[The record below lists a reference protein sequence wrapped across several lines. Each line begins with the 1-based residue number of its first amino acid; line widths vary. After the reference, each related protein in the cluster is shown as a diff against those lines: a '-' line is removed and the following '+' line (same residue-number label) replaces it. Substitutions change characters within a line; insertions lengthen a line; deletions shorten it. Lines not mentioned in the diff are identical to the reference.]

1 MSLKPVSIAGTLAFL
16 VLTPS
21 AMAQAPSGDREAVRA
36 PVRDA
41 YVVSFPSG
49 VSDVDRAVRNR
60 ERRDGFRSRHRYRS
74 ALKGFSA
81 RLAPGQVRRLR
92 ADPEI
97 ATVMRDHPVHTQG
110 GEPLAPGETAPT
122 GVDRIEAF
130 NGGNTAGPAGV
141 GVAVLDTGIDTDHPD
156 LAGTVAGG
164 TNCIDGTQPLEDDH
178 GHGTH
183 VAGTIAARN
192 DGAGLVG
199 VAPGTRLYSVK
210 VLDGRG
216 SGSMSTVIC
225 GIDWVTANAAA
236 IGVAN
241 MSLGGAGQPIERCG
255 DSMADLEH
263 AAICEST
270 AAEVLYVAAAGN
282 SGWDFD
288 YAAKPDIPAAYPEV
302 VTVSAASDTDGA
314 PGSLGGDCGAGSSPE
329 GDDRYASFSNFAST
343 AAGRAHTVAAPGACI
358 ESTALGGGTATR
370 SGTSMAAPHVAAAAA
385 LCLTAGTCTRG
396 AAPGTVIAAISAD
409 ADSAYGF
416 AGDPVNGG
424 SLMRYYGHLTR
435 LSTAPLAGTDS
446 DAGDPGSAG
455 PGSEEPPAGGGGDA
469 DVDTFISLTASPYKV
484 KGVHHVDLAWSG
496 GASDVDVY
504 RDDRRIATTGNEGAY
519 TDAIGRKGGGSYRY
533 KICDTATISCSA
545 EVTAGF

>member
-21 AMAQAPSGDREAVRA
+21 AIAQAPTGDREAVRA
-36 PVRDA
+36 PARDA
-41 YVVSFPSG
+41 YVVSFASG
-49 VSDVDRAVRNR
+49 VFDVDRAVRNR

-81 RLAPGQVRRLR
+81 RLAPGQVRRLQ

-97 ATVMRDHPVHTQG
+97 ATVMRDRPVHTHA
-110 GEPLAPGETAPT
+110 GEPLALGETAPT

-130 NGGNTAGPAGV
+130 NEGNTAGPAGV
-141 GVAVLDTGIDTDHPD
+141 GVAVLDTGIDTEHPD

-164 TNCIDGTQPLEDDH
+164 TNCIDGTQPPEDDH

-192 DGAGLVG
+192 DGAGVVG

-210 VLDGRG
+210 VLDSRG

-225 GIDWVTANAAA
+225 GIDWVTANAGV

-241 MSLGGAGQPIERCG
+241 MSLGGAGQPIEPCS

-270 AAEVLYVAAAGN
+270 TAGVLYVVAAGN

-314 PGSLGGDCGAGSSPE
+314 PGGLGADCGGGSSLE
-329 GDDRYASFSNFAST
+329 ADDRYASFSNFAST
-343 AAGRAHTVAAPGACI
+343 PAGRAHTIAAPGACI
-358 ESTALGGGTATR
+358 ESTALGGGTTR
-370 SGTSMAAPHVAAAAA
+370 MSGTSMATPHVAAAAA
-385 LCLTAGTCTRG
+385 LCLTAGTCSPG
-396 AAPGTVIAAISAD
+396 AGPATVIAAISAD
-409 ADSAYGF
+409 SDGAYGF
-416 AGDPVNGG
+416 AGDPANGG
-424 SLMRYYGHLTR
+424 SLSRYYGHLTR
-435 LSTAPLAGTDS
+435 VATAPLAGDG
-446 DAGDPGSAG
+446 AGTEDPGSAG
-455 PGSEEPPAGGGGDA
+455 PGAEDPATEA
-469 DVDTFISLTASPYKV
+469 ISLTASPYKV
-484 KGVHHVDLAWSG
+484 KGGQHVDLAWSG
-496 GASDVDVY
+496 GGASEVDVY
-504 RDDRRIATTGNEGAY
+504 RDDRRIATTGNDGAY

-533 KICDTATISCSA
+533 KVCDTAATRCSA
-545 EVTAGF
+545 EAIAGF